1 MIIQG
6 RDIPLV
12 LLRPRHERKIS
23 KREYAR
29 IRASILAVGLI
40 EPLLV
45 FPENDYY
52 VILNGYQRYRILL
65 ELGVETV
72 PCIFASE
79 KESFTSN
86 RMVSRLSPLQE
97 GRMIKKSLD
106 ELDEKT
112 IATALGIT
120 HISHR
125 LNAALLKQLHPSVAA
140 AFDAGLIKRACVV
153 ELAYVTPKR
162 QEEILKAMEN
172 YKDYTVPFARSLVL
186 KTPQHARAKNR
197 KGLKNPWARS
207 EQRRSDLLKKLA
219 DAEEKHDFYTTLYR
233 QYSINLLKLVIYTRL
248 LVTNERIAAYLRD
261 SHPEILATFQEIIT
275 NAGGQVAA

>member
-1 MIIQG
+1 MIVPG

-23 KREYAR
+23 KREYER

-45 FPENDYY
+45 FPEDDYY
-52 VILNGYQRYRILL
+52 IILNGHQRYCILL

-72 PCIFASE
+72 PCIFAPE

-86 RMVSRLSPLQE
+86 RMVNRLSPLQE
-97 GRMIKKSLD
+97 SRMIKKSLD

-112 IATALGIT
+112 IATALGIA
-120 HISHR
+120 HIAHR
-125 LNAALLKQLHPSVAA
+125 LNATLLKQLHPTIAA
-140 AFDAGLIKRACVV
+140 AFDAETINKACVL
-153 ELAYVTPKR
+153 ELSYVTPKR
-162 QEEILKAMEN
+162 QEEILRTMEN
-172 YKDYTVPFARSLVL
+172 YKDYSVPFARSLIL

-197 KGLKNPWARS
+197 TGVKNPWARS
-207 EQRRSDLLKKLA
+207 EQRKSDLLKRLA

-233 QYSINLLKLVIYTRL
+233 QYSINLLKLVIYVRL
-248 LVTNERIAAYLRD
+248 LVTKERIAAYLRE
-261 SHPEILATFQEIIT
+261 SHPDILATFQEIVT
-275 NAGGQVAA
+275 KAEG

>member
-12 LLRPRHERKIS
+12 LLRSRHERKIS

-52 VILNGYQRYRILL
+52 IILNGHQRYRILL

-72 PCIFASE
+72 PCIFAPE
-79 KESFTSN
+79 KESFTGN
-86 RMVSRLSPLQE
+86 RMVNRLSPLQE

-120 HISHR
+120 HIAHR
-125 LNAALLKQLHPSVAA
+125 LNAHVVAA
-140 AFDAGLIKRACVV
+140 LEDRGHMIIFDPPPLEIHRQAAMWFHDKEVFDFISEHLHLITAHSLRTYLLARELKKAGMDWKRTILGRFLLGRLLLVA
-153 ELAYVTPKR
+153 
-162 QEEILKAMEN
+162 QLKADPELQSE
-172 YKDYTVPFARSLVL
+172 VERVRAFREGCGGGRSTYF
-186 KTPQHARAKNR
+186 KYA
-197 KGLKNPWARS
+197 
-207 EQRRSDLLKKLA
+207 KKLCA
-219 DAEEKHDFYTTLYR
+219 TAAAEAIEF
-233 QYSINLLKLVIYTRL
+233 S
-248 LVTNERIAAYLRD
+248 
-261 SHPEILATFQEIIT
+261 
-275 NAGGQVAA
+275 